1 MRKSAFLIL
10 LIIVSLFS
18 PLMSVLPGRISHAQT
33 KASKSRGNKLAES
46 LRERVRQSAADSGET
61 ARVIVNLSDGADP
74 RPLIQALGR
83 GSNSPKH
90 LEALGLMVAD
100 VPLSKLEEA
109 SARGDVSW
117 ISADQEVRSLDNSV
131 PNPADNTSHVEV
143 TTGASKI
150 LPKDTTSQI
159 GSGVAYGGA
168 GNGVGIAILDSGIT
182 PCDNAEFVGYQW
194 KQSSGTLGTG
204 LFSQSYLATYDRI
217 KKHIDFTGENRTDD
231 AYGHGTHTA
240 GIAAGTG
247 QSSED
252 DANDNSSLPTYG
264 GIATGASLI
273 DVRVLNSQG
282 MGTVSNVIAGINW
295 AIQNKTTY
303 NIRVMNLSLGTGIS
317 QSYKTDPLCQAV
329 GKAVDAGIVV
339 VVAAG
344 NWG

>member
-10 LIIVSLFS
+10 LIIFSLFS
-18 PLMSVLPGRISHAQT
+18 PLGRFLPGRHSHAQT
-33 KASKSRGNKLAES
+33 NSTKPRGNKLAES
-46 LRERVRQSAADSGET
+46 LRERVRQSPADSSET

-143 TTGASKI
+143 TTGAGKI

-252 DANDNSSLPTYG
+252 NANENLRVPAHG
-264 GIATGASLI
+264 GIRTSARPVGSPRPDCRGTGAL
-273 DVRVLNSQG
+273 
-282 MGTVSNVIAGINW
+282 SNAG
-295 AIQNKTTY
+295 
-303 NIRVMNLSLGTGIS
+303 S
-317 QSYKTDPLCQAV
+317 
-329 GKAVDAGIVV
+329 
-339 VVAAG
+339 
-344 NWG
+344 

>member
-1 MRKSAFLIL
+1 MRKSSFLVL
-10 LIIVSLFS
+10 LIIFSLFS
-18 PLMSVLPGRISHAQT
+18 PLAGFLAGSLSHAQT
-33 KASKSRGNKLAES
+33 NSSKTFGDKLAES
-46 LRERVRQSAADSGET
+46 LRERVRQSPADSSET

-182 PCDNAEFVGYQW
+182 PCDHAEFVGYQW
-194 KQSSGTLGTG
+194 KQSSGTLG
-204 LFSQSYLATYDRI
+204 
-217 KKHIDFTGENRTDD
+217 
-231 AYGHGTHTA
+231 
-240 GIAAGTG
+240 
-247 QSSED
+247 
-252 DANDNSSLPTYG
+252 PT
-264 GIATGASLI
+264 
-273 DVRVLNSQG
+273 
-282 MGTVSNVIAGINW
+282 
-295 AIQNKTTY
+295 
-303 NIRVMNLSLGTGIS
+303 
-317 QSYKTDPLCQAV
+317 
-329 GKAVDAGIVV
+329 
-339 VVAAG
+339 
-344 NWG
+344 